1 MYVIFTYVCM
11 LVIYVCMCL
20 CMYVCM
26 LFYMYTHVLFFL
38 SFRMYNLFEI
48 ITENELK
55 IKLYMTRKMISRC
68 FENTQALK
76 VANIIYI
83 STI

>member
-1 MYVIFTYVCM
+1 MYVLFTYVCM

-26 LFYMYTHVLFFL
+26 LFYMYTHVLFFS

-68 FENTQALK
+68 FETLRL
-76 VANIIYI
+76 
-83 STI
+83 